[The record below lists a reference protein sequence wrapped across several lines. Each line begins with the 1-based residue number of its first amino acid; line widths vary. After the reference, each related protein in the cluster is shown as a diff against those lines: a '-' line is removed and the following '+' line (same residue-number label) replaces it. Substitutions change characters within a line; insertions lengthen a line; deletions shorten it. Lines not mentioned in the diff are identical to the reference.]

1 MSKLNLSSHIVV
13 KNVVFSQLEQQHHH
27 WFVIFFSYSG
37 LIEGF
42 ETWFVI
48 IYIRK
53 AQLKVAAAL
62 PGVNTRKQSDNYRKA
77 PWYFLKPKLKMF
89 RSYFYLAT
97 GKTDKRNRKENQQNC
112 LQNYLKLLTWSF
124 NLSTTVLCIKRK
136 IKKPLE
142 VSDPKPSQKVRILT
156 PKNQK

>member
-37 LIEGF
+37 LLEGF

-77 PWYFLKPKLKMF
+77 PWYFLKPKLKCLDLIF
-89 RSYFYLAT
+89 T
-97 GKTDKRNRKENQQNC
+97 WQQEKQTKENQQNC

-124 NLSTTVLCIKRK
+124 NLSTTVLCIKMK
-136 IKKPLE
+136 NKKAPGSQWSQTL
-142 VSDPKPSQKVRILT
+142 PKSQNINT
-156 PKNQK
+156 

>member
-53 AQLKVAAAL
+53 AQLKVTAAL

-77 PWYFLKPKLKMF
+77 PWYFLKPKLKCLDLIF
-89 RSYFYLAT
+89 T
-97 GKTDKRNRKENQQNC
+97 WQQEKQTKETEKKTNKTVFK
-112 LQNYLKLLTWSF
+112 
-124 NLSTTVLCIKRK
+124 TT
-136 IKKPLE
+136 
-142 VSDPKPSQKVRILT
+142 
-156 PKNQK
+156 

>member
-13 KNVVFSQLEQQHHH
+13 KNFVFSRLEQQHHH

-42 ETWFVI
+42 ETWLVI

-53 AQLKVAAAL
+53 AQLKVPAAL
-62 PGVNTRKQSDNYRKA
+62 PASSATVNTRKQSDNYRKSSLVFTKA
-77 PWYFLKPKLKMF
+77 Q
-89 RSYFYLAT
+89 SYFYLAT
-97 GKTDKRNRKENQQNC
+97 GKTDKRNKKENQQNC

-124 NLSTTVLCIKRK
+124 NLSTAVLWRQF
-136 IKKPLE
+136 KKNKNKKSPWKS
-142 VSDPKPSQKVRILT
+142 VIPNSPKKSEY
-156 PKNQK
+156 